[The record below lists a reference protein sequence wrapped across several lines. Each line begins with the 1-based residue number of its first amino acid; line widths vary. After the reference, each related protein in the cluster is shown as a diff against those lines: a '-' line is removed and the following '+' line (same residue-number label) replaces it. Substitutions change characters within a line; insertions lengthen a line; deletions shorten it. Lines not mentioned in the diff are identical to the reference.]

1 MKDNFQT
8 KKRDEQSHLRLCSIV
23 VVGMGIVGVRLGGSC
38 GVEDG
43 WWWWRN
49 ESNVNR
55 DAVDVALKLR
65 SPTKIMFDTDTY
77 YPDNKIKI

>member
-1 MKDNFQT
+1 
-8 KKRDEQSHLRLCSIV
+8 
-23 VVGMGIVGVRLGGSC
+23 MGIVRVWFGGSC

-43 WWWWRN
+43 RWWWRN
-49 ESNVNR
+49 ESNVNCN
-55 DAVDVALKLR
+55 AVDVALKLC